1 MATAEVTE
9 RQAADNVTKPFR
21 RQRPVTSLNC
31 PTAEA
36 GCSTKQIQAI
46 SGHATLKEVEREA
59 LRQLAEQKR
68 LAAAAMSTIN
78 EQNWLTD
85 ESGSPKSS
93 GKVLKEKG
101 NKPC

>member
-46 SGHATLKEVEREA
+46 SGHATLKEVERYTKA
-59 LRQLAEQKR
+59 AEQKR

-101 NKPC
+101 KK